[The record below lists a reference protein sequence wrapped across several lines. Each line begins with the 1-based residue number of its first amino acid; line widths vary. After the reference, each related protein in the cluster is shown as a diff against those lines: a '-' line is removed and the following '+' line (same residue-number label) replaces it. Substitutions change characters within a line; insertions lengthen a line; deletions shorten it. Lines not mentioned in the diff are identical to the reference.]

1 MGKKV
6 DKEKGEVNMDYHLF
20 KEGDLFLLTDQAGNI
35 IGNTD
40 MQYGLYAKDTRFL
53 SSYELFINNIKPL
66 ILSSGVAEDSI
77 NKIYLTNAN
86 FKEIETGKVLIKR
99 EQIIFNGMV
108 YDRIL
113 VKNYFSRPL
122 ALKLILKADADYLDT
137 FQVRNYVKEK
147 RLGAILNP
155 SKVKNGIILGYLGK
169 DGVRRETELKIL
181 TGEGE
186 IYKDRIELSFKL
198 KHKQE
203 KKLIIA
209 IIPRIESQKSVNK
222 NIISF
227 ERAQKKLRSNYK
239 KWKEDSLIIKTDN
252 KNFNQLIDRSL
263 SDLKLL
269 LNDLGEG
276 FIPIAGIPWFAVPF
290 GRDSIITSL
299 QTLMVN
305 TKIAQGTLKTLARF
319 QGKEVNEDREEEPGK
334 IMHEIR
340 FGELAHLNLIPH
352 TPYYG
357 TIDATPLFLILA
369 VEYFNWTGDLEFIKK
384 ILPNLFAALEWID
397 KYGDIDQDGYVEYD
411 LKNTKWAINQ
421 GWKDSTDSSVHQ
433 DGSLAAPPIALVEVQ
448 GYVYQAKKGMAEI
461 FFYLGERDKAK
472 KLEKDARELKD
483 RFNRDFWMEDRKYF
497 AFGLDY
503 QKKQIASITSNPG
516 HCLYSGI
523 VSQDKSEAVVK
534 KLLSDEMFTGWGI
547 RTMGK
552 NEAGYN
558 PASYHNGS
566 VWPHDNSIIIKGLS
580 RYNYHREV
588 VKVINGVIKASQYF
602 KYTRLPELFCG
613 FSRKE
618 TKRPIEYPVACSP
631 QAWACGSIYLII
643 QSILGINSDVT
654 NNRIYL
660 KPILPDEINKVD
672 VKNLKVGNNR
682 VDFVVIKEKD
692 RIKLSDVRIEGNIE
706 LILLK

>member
-1 MGKKV
+1 
-6 DKEKGEVNMDYHLF
+6 MDYHLF

-35 IGNTD
+35 TKNENI
-40 MQYGLYAKDTRFL
+40 QYGLYAKDTRFL
-53 SSYELFINNIKPL
+53 SRYELFVDNIKPL
-66 ILSSGVAEDSI
+66 VLSSGDEEGNI
-77 NKIYLTNAN
+77 NKFYLTNAN
-86 FKEIETGKVLIKR
+86 FEKSESEEVLIKR
-99 EQIIFNGMV
+99 EQIMLNGMV

-113 VKNYFSRPL
+113 VKNYFSQTL
-122 ALKLILKADADYLDT
+122 ALKLILKVDADYLDI

-155 SKVKNGIILGYLGK
+155 SKVKNGVILGYLGK
-169 DGVRRETELKIL
+169 DGVKRETELKIL

-203 KKLIIA
+203 KELTIS
-209 IIPRIESQKSVNK
+209 IIPRIEGQKLINK

-239 KWKEDSLIIKTDN
+239 KWEEDSLIIKTDN
-252 KNFNQLIDRSL
+252 KNFNQLINRSL

-269 LNDLGEG
+269 LTDLGEG
-276 FIPIAGIPWFAVPF
+276 FIPIAGIPWYAVPF
-290 GRDSIITSL
+290 GRDSIIASL
-299 QTLMVN
+299 QTIVVN
-305 TKIAQGTLKTLARF
+305 PKIARETLKTFAFF
-319 QGKEVNEDREEEPGK
+319 QGKEINGDREEEPGK

-357 TIDATPLFLILA
+357 TIDSTPLFLILA
-369 VEYFNWTGDLEFIKK
+369 VEYFHWTGDLISIRK

-411 LKNTKWAINQ
+411 PKNTKWAINQ

-433 DGSLAAPPIALVEVQ
+433 DGSLAVPPIALVEVQ

-461 FFYLGERDKAK
+461 FFYLGEKDKAK

-534 KLLSDEMFTGWGI
+534 KLLSDEMFNGWGI
-547 RTMGK
+547 RTMGE

-566 VWPHDNSIIIKGLS
+566 VWPHDNSIIIKGLT
-580 RYNYHREV
+580 RYNYRREA
-588 VKVINGVIKASQYF
+588 VKVINGLIKASQYF
-602 KYTRLPELFCG
+602 KYNRLPELFCG

-643 QSILGINSDVT
+643 QSLLGINSDVT
-654 NNRIYL
+654 NSRIYL
-660 KPILPDEINKVD
+660 KPILPDEINKVEI
-672 VKNLKVGNNR
+672 KNLKVGNNR